1 MTRKAQLV
9 QDIINDIAI
18 WDLDRLIEY
27 AQESMQEDL
36 SRLNLNMV
44 KEYHRL
50 LFGDKPDE

>member
-1 MTRKAQLV
+1 MARKVQLV
-9 QDIINDIAI
+9 QDIIYDIET

-44 KEYHRL
+44 KEYHRQ

>member
-1 MTRKAQLV
+1 MARKAQLV

-44 KEYHRL
+44 KEYHRQ